1 MVHIQLKGDRTID
14 PISIALVSFTAIKKG
29 IALGKDISSMSKDIN
44 SLFSFIDGAKE
55 AHKKN
60 DKNDPLSSYIA
71 YEKAKD
77 FERDLR
83 KVIIDSRGMSGWNKF
98 QEFRKQAKEQHRK
111 SKYAAMQRKEQIM
124 TILSVTA
131 GVLIFVAGAV
141 GIILFAKYLK
151 DS

>member
-1 MVHIQLKGDRTID
+1 
-14 PISIALVSFTAIKKG
+14 
-29 IALGKDISSMSKDIN
+29 MSKDIN

-98 QEFRKQAKEQHRK
+98 QQFRKEAKEQQKK
-111 SKYAAMQRKEQIM
+111 SQYAAMVKKEKLM
-124 TILSVTA
+124 TIISITA
-131 GVLIFVAGAV
+131 GIIIFIVGVV
-141 GIILFAKYLK
+141 GIVLFAKYLK
-151 DS
+151 DQQ

>member
-1 MVHIQLKGDRTID
+1 
-14 PISIALVSFTAIKKG
+14 
-29 IALGKDISSMSKDIN
+29 MSKDIN

-77 FERDLR
+77 FEQDLR
-83 KVIIDSRGMSGWNKF
+83 RIIIESRGMSGWNKF
-98 QEFRKQAKEQHRK
+98 QQFRTQANEQQRK
-111 SKYAAMQRKEQIM
+111 SRYAAMQRKEQIV
-124 TILSVTA
+124 TILSITA

-141 GIILFAKYLK
+141 GIVMFAKYLK
-151 DS
+151 DSQ

>member
-1 MVHIQLKGDRTID
+1 
-14 PISIALVSFTAIKKG
+14 
-29 IALGKDISSMSKDIN
+29 MSKDIN

-98 QEFRKQAKEQHRK
+98 QQFRTQASEQQRK
-111 SKYAAMQRKEQIM
+111 SRYAAMQKKEKIV
-124 TILSVTA
+124 TILSISA
-131 GVLIFVAGAV
+131 GIVIFVAGAI
-141 GIILFAKYLK
+141 GIVVFAKYLK
-151 DS
+151 DSQ